1 MVTVCAIHSYKGGT
15 GKSIVTVNL
24 AVILAK
30 MGKSVVVL
38 DTDFGAPS
46 LYTFFPTSFSQNKT
60 TLNDVILRDANF
72 NDALIDV
79 SPLIEGTGTLFIGL
93 ADHHSDQTRQMI
105 RRGTK
110 ETSEDARK
118 LFNWIEILKQEPI
131 SAEYILL
138 DTAPGLSFLSV
149 NSISVCDVAIL
160 LLRLLNADL
169 LGTREMIEGLHSKL
183 VTHIMLVVNQ
193 LPPEFLEGENADSIN
208 ELVQTHIIDRLD
220 RRKTSSGGVIVKD
233 LDVVRLEAQ
242 NMLELL
248 RTGKEV
254 RDLHVNRYPN
264 SPFSK
269 SINNVAKLLSEGNG
283 SAN

>member
-1 MVTVCAIHSYKGGT
+1 
-15 GKSIVTVNL
+15 
-24 AVILAK
+24 
-30 MGKSVVVL
+30 
-38 DTDFGAPS
+38 
-46 LYTFFPTSFSQNKT
+46 
-60 TLNDVILRDANF
+60 
-72 NDALIDV
+72 
-79 SPLIEGTGTLFIGL
+79 
-93 ADHHSDQTRQMI
+93 
-105 RRGTK
+105 
-110 ETSEDARK
+110 
-118 LFNWIEILKQEPI
+118 
-131 SAEYILL
+131 
-138 DTAPGLSFLSV
+138 
-149 NSISVCDVAIL
+149 
-160 LLRLLNADL
+160 
-169 LGTREMIEGLHSKL
+169 
-183 VTHIMLVVNQ
+183 MLVVNQ